1 MKKKYIV
8 SLLCLFVC
16 FVCLF
21 VCLLFACLLVC
32 LLVCLF
38 VCCLFGIS
46 ASEVFLG
53 RYIFWEWTIQF
64 LFGSEVLLILTSRY
78 FQGVVF
84 LGSGL
89 SNFDFVLKVFIGS
102 VIFRECP
109 VAPRYNRALF
119 VKLVVITRIRYN
131 HVIAALVKAPCG
143 TLVEAFVAHRV
154 LAKHLMQPLVK
165 LVIASLLKPSCN
177 LRDNSS

>member
-78 FQGVVF
+78 F
-84 LGSGL
+84 
-89 SNFDFVLKVFIGS
+89 
-102 VIFRECP
+102 
-109 VAPRYNRALF
+109 
-119 VKLVVITRIRYN
+119 
-131 HVIAALVKAPCG
+131 
-143 TLVEAFVAHRV
+143 
-154 LAKHLMQPLVK
+154 
-165 LVIASLLKPSCN
+165 
-177 LRDNSS
+177 